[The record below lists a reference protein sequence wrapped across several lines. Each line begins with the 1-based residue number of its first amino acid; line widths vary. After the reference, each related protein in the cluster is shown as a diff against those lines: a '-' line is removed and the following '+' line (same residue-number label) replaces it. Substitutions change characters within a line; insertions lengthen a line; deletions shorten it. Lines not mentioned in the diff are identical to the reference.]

1 MKLIEQQH
9 GAVKIL
15 RPDGPLTAEEA
26 DQFRTRSLQALKENL
41 GRVVLDASD
50 IPYIDSRGLECLDEL
65 ADELGNTG
73 QTLKLCAISKTL
85 RQVLELTGLSS
96 RFDHFED
103 ANLAVRSF
111 L

>member
-1 MKLIEQQH
+1 MKLVEQQH

-15 RPDGPLTAEEA
+15 QPDGPLAGEEA
-26 DQFRTRSLQALKENL
+26 EKFLARSLEASKENL
-41 GRVVLDASD
+41 GRVVLDASG
-50 IPYIDSRGLECLDEL
+50 IPYIDSRGLECLVEL
-65 ADELGNTG
+65 ADKLGNTG
-73 QTLKLCAISKTL
+73 QTLKLCAVSKTL